1 MLKQIVFKK
10 SYINDVLKEKRA
22 EQIFFMVLRPNLFNF
37 SLCTFAFSNNI
48 ALAKHTLE
56 VSYDYDF
63 LLIGISSHEKDY
75 RICWALNKK
84 LSLDLKKTD
93 SLEIKG
99 KKQTT
104 PSYFSFF
111 IFDKEEDFL
120 EYSVIANF
128 SESKSMD
135 IKTHS
140 LFGMEDANE
149 HHSENELLIPEQKQM
164 NYFLVVRGE
173 MEDDAVDELVKQIK
187 EIDVVQTAVRIDAT
201 QLKSKQN
208 LIF

>member
-1 MLKQIVFKK
+1 M
-10 SYINDVLKEKRA
+10 
-22 EQIFFMVLRPNLFNF
+22 
-37 SLCTFAFSNNI
+37 
-48 ALAKHTLE
+48 AKHTLDI
-56 VSYDYDF
+56 SYDYDF

-99 KKQTT
+99 KKHTT

-111 IFDKEEDFL
+111 VFDKEEDFL
-120 EYSVIANF
+120 EFSVIANF
-128 SESKSMD
+128 SENKTMDLKSN
-135 IKTHS
+135 S
-140 LFGMEDANE
+140 LFGLEDENE
-149 HHSENELLIPEQKQM
+149 HHSDNELLIPEQKQM
-164 NYFLVVRGE
+164 NYFFVVRGE
-173 MEDDAVDELVKQIK
+173 ITDEQADELVKQIR
-187 EIDVVQTAVRIDAT
+187 EIDVVLTAMRIDAT

>member
-1 MLKQIVFKK
+1 M
-10 SYINDVLKEKRA
+10 
-22 EQIFFMVLRPNLFNF
+22 
-37 SLCTFAFSNNI
+37 
-48 ALAKHTLE
+48 AKHTLDI
-56 VSYDYDF
+56 SYDYDF

-84 LSLDLKKTD
+84 FGIDLIKKD

-99 KKQTT
+99 KKHAT

-111 IFDKEEDFL
+111 VFDKKEDFL

-128 SESKSMD
+128 SENKELLAKGD
-135 IKTHS
+135 T
-140 LFGMEDANE
+140 LFNKEDKLKKNNQTA
-149 HHSENELLIPEQKQM
+149 NELLVPEQKQM
-164 NYFLVVRGE
+164 NYFFILRGE
-173 MEDDAVDELVKQIK
+173 VGDEQADEILKMIK
-187 EIDVVQTAVRIDAT
+187 EMEVVQTAMRIDVT